1 MKTKKNVGVLLEN
14 GIHFNT
20 VMSLSNKQVGVLAER
35 FFKSKPMGDVEQA
48 KKDSLQGM
56 RAFIDNNMSLADPAN
71 KLSDNQVL
79 DLIKGAARWAKSPN
93 GSKFNKMAAEI
104 YRIAKPLFEGN
115 KKETNEVET
124 YSTQTS
130 VFNPASTTDKGEFD
144 KVANNPNVNK
154 EFSVTKNNQ
163 IAVTTG
169 NVPNLAESGEV
180 AEKFESKAQ
189 QGFFWAKCNT
199 SKGVKK
205 KKWCEL
211 AKEFSDETTKSDY
224 KKMPEKK
231 HSKQTDENYEKFLE
245 ERIMEM
251 IERHIEPTMTKR
263 DFIRSI
269 QEKKNNSEN
278 FMLENPKKNS
288 MFAQN
293 KGMEMKTMK
302 RPIGKI
308 SSFEMKENT
317 KEKEAPTTPGIKTP
331 TRRKNPHRDP
341 APGVKENPKANGGQ
355 KEAPSKPGIKTPTRR
370 KNPHKD
376 PAPGVKENPKAE
388 EQKNDFMSTIT
399 SILNNA

>member
-20 VMSLSNKQVGVLAER
+20 IMSLSNKQVGVLAEK

-154 EFSVTKNNQ
+154 EFSVTKDNQ

-189 QGFFWAKCNT
+189 QGLFWTKCKNST
-199 SKGVKK
+199 GKK
-205 KKWCEL
+205 KKEWCDRAE
-211 AKEFSDETTKSDY
+211 EFSDKTTKKDY
-224 KKMPEKK
+224 ESMPEKK
-231 HSKQTDENYEKFLE
+231 HSKKTDENYEKFLE

-317 KEKEAPTTPGIKTP
+317 TEKEAPTTPGIKTP
-331 TRRKNPHRDP
+331 
-341 APGVKENPKANGGQ
+341 PK
-355 KEAPSKPGIKTPTRR
+355 R

-376 PAPGVKENPKAE
+376 PAPGIKENPKAE
-388 EQKNDFMSTIT
+388 NQKNDFMSAIT

>member
-1 MKTKKNVGVLLEN
+1 
-14 GIHFNT
+14 
-20 VMSLSNKQVGVLAER
+20 MSLSNKQVGVLAEK

-48 KKDSLQGM
+48 KKDSRLAM
-56 RAFIDNNMSLADPAN
+56 NSFIKTYLGIEDPDG
-71 KLSDNQVL
+71 LSDKTVL
-79 DLIKGAARWAKSPN
+79 EKMKMVARHANSPN
-93 GSKFNKMAAEI
+93 ANRVTNLGADV
-104 YRIAKPLFEGN
+104 YRTAKDLFEGN
-115 KKETNEVET
+115 KKEVDEVVTKITTTITQYQTDQNKDTEVPIEPGT
-124 YSTQTS
+124 KTVAVSGTQT
-130 VFNPASTTDKGEFD
+130 PGKTTLT
-144 KVANNPNVNK
+144 PMK
-154 EFSVTKNNQ
+154 E
-163 IAVTTG
+163 
-169 NVPNLAESGEV
+169 GEV
-180 AEKFESKAQ
+180 TERFESKAQ

-224 KKMPEKK
+224 EKMPKK
-231 HSKQTDENYEKFLE
+231 KNSKKTDENYEKFLE

-251 IERHIEPTMTKR
+251 IEKHIEPTMTKR

-317 KEKEAPTTPGIKTP
+317 TEKEAPTTPGIKTP
-331 TRRKNPHRDP
+331 
-341 APGVKENPKANGGQ
+341 PK
-355 KEAPSKPGIKTPTRR
+355 R

-376 PAPGVKENPKAE
+376 PAPGIKENPKAE
-388 EQKNDFMSTIT
+388 NQKNDFMSAIT